1 MYASVTSCSSRCARR
16 SAARRALGRG
26 RGAGARVLRI
36 APGRRERAGVE
47 TVLRWIV
54 AEMVVR
60 PSRSSYT
67 ESEEPSGSED

>member
-16 SAARRALGRG
+16 SAARRALGRA
-26 RGAGARVLRI
+26 REVVRVLRV

-47 TVLRWIV
+47 TGLRWIV

-60 PSRSSYT
+60 PSLSSYT
-67 ESEEPSGSED
+67 ESEEASGSED